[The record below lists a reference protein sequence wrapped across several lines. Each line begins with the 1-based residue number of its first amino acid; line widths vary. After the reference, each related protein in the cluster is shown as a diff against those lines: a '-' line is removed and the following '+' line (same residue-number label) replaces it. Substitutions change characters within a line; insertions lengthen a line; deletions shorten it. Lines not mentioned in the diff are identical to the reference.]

1 MKKFKL
7 ITAAALALALAFALG
22 ACKKEEPAAPAPTGT
37 LEISA
42 VCADAPEGTLTF
54 SLTDADNNIERVTVK
69 VNGEAQSIELKA
81 GTWVVR
87 TVTAPKTADGEW
99 VFKAVESFSVQ
110 IADGKTAKKVVE
122 LTLNEGVSKDAEVTE
137 EETGQAASG
146 TGSTPVPSD
155 QGATNPG
162 NSGGSNG
169 GNSGGSTGG
178 STGGSNGGG
187 NGGSTQPVHQHS
199 WVAQTEQRWVVDR
212 DAWSEQVPA
221 GEILVCSCGAMFD
234 YSTQWDSHNKQIML
248 GGGASHS
255 YSFSTVY
262 DTVYHD
268 AEGHYEDVTVGYR
281 CDGCGAVQ

>member
-1 MKKFKL
+1 MKKIKL

-99 VFKAVESFSVQ
+99 VFKTVESFSVQ

-122 LTLNEGVSKDAEVTE
+122 LTLNEGVSKDDEVTE
-137 EETGQAASG
+137 EETGQAAGG
-146 TGSTPVPSD
+146 TGSTPAPSD

-169 GNSGGSTGG
+169 GSTGGNSGGNSGGSA
-178 STGGSNGGG
+178 
-187 NGGSTQPVHQHS
+187 QPVHQHS

-212 DAWSEQVPA
+212 DAWSEQVRV
-221 GEILVCSCGAMFD
+221 GSQVVCSCGATFATT
-234 YSTQWDSHNKQIML
+234 SAWDAHNEQIML
-248 GGGASHS
+248 SGGSSHN
-255 YSFSTVY
+255 YWGENIY
-262 DTVYHD
+262 DTIYHD
-268 AEGHYEDVTVGYR
+268 AEGHYETVTTGYY
-281 CDGCGAVQ
+281 CSGCGAVQ

>member
-7 ITAAALALALAFALG
+7 ITAAALTLALAFALG

-99 VFKAVESFSVQ
+99 VFKAVESFNVQ

-137 EETGQAASG
+137 EETGQAAGG

-162 NSGGSNG
+162 NS
-169 GNSGGSTGG
+169 
-178 STGGSNGGG
+178 
-187 NGGSTQPVHQHS
+187 GGSTQPVHQHS

-268 AEGHYEDVTVGYR
+268 AEGHYETVTTGYY
-281 CDGCGAVQ
+281 CSGCGAVQ